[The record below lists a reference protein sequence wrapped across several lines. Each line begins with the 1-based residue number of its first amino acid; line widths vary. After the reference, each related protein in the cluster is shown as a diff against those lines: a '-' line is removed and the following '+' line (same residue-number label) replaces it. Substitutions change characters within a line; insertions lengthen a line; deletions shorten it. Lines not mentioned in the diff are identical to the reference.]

1 MTNPL
6 ITFNNLIIKII
17 HTDTT
22 EDEECAKMNRFLAL
36 YLLML
41 LDSCFVSLQ
50 YVLANY
56 KRAPKLKKEKE
67 NRRVN

>member
-1 MTNPL
+1 
-6 ITFNNLIIKII
+6 
-17 HTDTT
+17 
-22 EDEECAKMNRFLAL
+22 
-36 YLLML
+36 ML
-41 LDSCFVSLQ
+41 LDSCFVSLL

>member
-1 MTNPL
+1 
-6 ITFNNLIIKII
+6 
-17 HTDTT
+17 
-22 EDEECAKMNRFLAL
+22 
-36 YLLML
+36 ML